1 MLSLM
6 GACWRSLT
14 AVLRNSC
21 RRSLTAVEKRMLAI
35 TDRRC
40 EKRVM
45 AIADRLSMPIQLT
58 FPPCWRSVIAE
69 CMLAIFDRI
78 SVCVHICMLA
88 LT

>member
-1 MLSLM
+1 MNE
-6 GACWRSLT
+6 CWRSMT
-14 AVLRNSC
+14 AVLESVTN
-21 RRSLTAVEKRMLAI
+21 ARMLAI

-40 EKRVM
+40 EKRVL
-45 AIADRLSMPIQLT
+45 AITDRLSMPIQLT

-78 SVCVHICMLA
+78 FVCVHICMLA

>member
-1 MLSLM
+1 
-6 GACWRSLT
+6 
-14 AVLRNSC
+14 
-21 RRSLTAVEKRMLAI
+21 MLAI

-78 SVCVHICMLA
+78 FVCAHWHACADLA
-88 LT
+88 DYAQAGDQ